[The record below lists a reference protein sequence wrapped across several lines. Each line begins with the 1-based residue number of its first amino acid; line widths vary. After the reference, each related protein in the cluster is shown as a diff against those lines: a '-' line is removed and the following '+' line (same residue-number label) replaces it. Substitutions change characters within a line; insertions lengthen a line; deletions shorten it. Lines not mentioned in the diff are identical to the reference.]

1 MVVELRVQLETQLN
15 DSRPV
20 WIQDIETDSHGD
32 LYLLDSKFC
41 RVLKYDP
48 KGEFLLSIGK
58 YGTGEK
64 EFIRPDDII
73 IDSNDLLYV
82 LDGPQKKICKYSHEG
97 RFLERI
103 QIDLKGA
110 GMTLQGAAGPDGEI
124 VLAGYK
130 GGSVFHILDASGR
143 LSRSLGAAF
152 RPNYLLPDEW
162 RLEST
167 FIALS
172 QFYCKGILYC
182 THPFRYEVAQFE
194 YATGK
199 ALPGITLNFPRWRDA
214 ELRQGG
220 IIIHTAAVKTLIDS
234 QGNIFNVLAIYH
246 PGKQTELLLDIA
258 NKNGSKIALAQ
269 QLKFEAMAM
278 DRNDR
283 FYLISNGPP
292 LSLSRVK
299 FNFR

>member
-1 MVVELRVQLETQLN
+1 MYSEHLCPRRKAPATKTQLLIVTTTHITEPWLWRSTMSVVSHICLAILLVAFPPSELLFAQKKSTKHIQIARMVVELRVQLETQLN

-130 GGSVFHILDASGR
+130 GGER
-143 LSRSLGAAF
+143 
-152 RPNYLLPDEW
+152 
-162 RLEST
+162 
-167 FIALS
+167 
-172 QFYCKGILYC
+172 
-182 THPFRYEVAQFE
+182 
-194 YATGK
+194 
-199 ALPGITLNFPRWRDA
+199 
-214 ELRQGG
+214 
-220 IIIHTAAVKTLIDS
+220 
-234 QGNIFNVLAIYH
+234 
-246 PGKQTELLLDIA
+246 
-258 NKNGSKIALAQ
+258 
-269 QLKFEAMAM
+269 
-278 DRNDR
+278 
-283 FYLISNGPP
+283 ISY
-292 LSLSRVK
+292 S
-299 FNFR
+299 